1 MVSKT
6 SNIRVT
12 AYKAGTR
19 INLLGDLYSN
29 SNKEINQLFTMFDNT
44 QKNNILGLLVDCPH
58 REQAQYLG
66 DSALQAESII
76 YNVAERKSLLDKVIT
91 DFAHSQYEDGT
102 FPFVA
107 PGTTDGD
114 EFGLKIP
121 EYDLYF
127 IELIYKRYL
136 IDFDRSIIEKNKLNI
151 TRLIDQY
158 INKIDHTGLVRKN
171 SDWHISDW
179 PYPSVDESGDYLAFE
194 NMLLYKSLQMLS
206 VMKANKPYQEQY
218 DSVMKFLRKSII
230 KHFKANRLFKDSENS
245 LNAHQGIQAYALSC
259 GLFETSEVD
268 YALRY
273 IIDQKVASSI
283 ILSRTVLEVL
293 FKYHKIDEALSYIF
307 DFEKGWGNVIRNNSL
322 TMWEGF
328 DDIESHSHAWGLYPI
343 KYIQAYV
350 LGIKFDETVK
360 NKVLINPRPT
370 KRINDLSGSV
380 VTEMGVLSFSY
391 TIIKDEISFSFDIP
405 SGLQVE
411 FVYYDTKT
419 DTSRQRQL

>member
-1 MVSKT
+1 M
-6 SNIRVT
+6 
-12 AYKAGTR
+12 
-19 INLLGDLYSN
+19 
-29 SNKEINQLFTMFDNT
+29 
-44 QKNNILGLLVDCPH
+44 
-58 REQAQYLG
+58 
-66 DSALQAESII
+66 
-76 YNVAERKSLLDKVIT
+76 
-91 DFAHSQYEDGT
+91 
-102 FPFVA
+102 
-107 PGTTDGD
+107 
-114 EFGLKIP
+114 
-121 EYDLYF
+121 
-127 IELIYKRYL
+127 
-136 IDFDRSIIEKNKLNI
+136 
-151 TRLIDQY
+151 
-158 INKIDHTGLVRKN
+158 
-171 SDWHISDW
+171 
-179 PYPSVDESGDYLAFE
+179 DESGDYLAFE

-391 TIIKDEISFSFDIP
+391 TIIKDEISFFI
-405 SGLQVE
+405 
-411 FVYYDTKT
+411 
-419 DTSRQRQL
+419 